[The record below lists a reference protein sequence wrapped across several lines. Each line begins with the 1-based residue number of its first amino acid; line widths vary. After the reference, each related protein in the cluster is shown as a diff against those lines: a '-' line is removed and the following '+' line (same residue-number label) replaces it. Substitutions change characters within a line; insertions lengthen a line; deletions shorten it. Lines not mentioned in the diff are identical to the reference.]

1 MLVLRTECPNGN
13 LWCRTSVLSTTGF
26 NTHTKGE
33 RHIFPPSRNVK
44 VNPENHLC
52 MFSSSLTSPPTPP
65 TSFFRLQTG
74 ECGEGGHWD
83 HHIWFSHWWIW
94 RNAHSMNS
102 QCLFYR
108 RPQQIPEAIQMG
120 LDHCLNLWIALIT
133 SISGSILNYLGPKA
147 HEVISHLYG
156 EQAQL
161 ELWKRFGQW
170 YFMVVITFNMHLTHK
185 CT

>member
-1 MLVLRTECPNGN
+1 MLKLSQRTTCA
-13 LWCRTSVLSTTGF
+13 C
-26 NTHTKGE
+26 
-33 RHIFPPSRNVK
+33 FPHP
-44 VNPENHLC
+44 
-52 MFSSSLTSPPTPP
+52 SPPPPTQP
-65 TSFFRLQTG
+65 TSFFPLQTG
-74 ECGEGGHWD
+74 EGGEGGHCD

-94 RNAHSMNS
+94 TNARCMNS
-102 QCLFYR
+102 QCLLYR

-120 LDHCLNLWIALIT
+120 LDHSLNLWIVLIT

-170 YFMVVITFNMHLTHK
+170 YFMVVITFKTHLIHK